1 LLKLDDGDIVKIR
14 QAIKNPGGAVK
25 AAAILDKKTPATT
38 ASPMIK
44 QFGEATK
51 LTDTE
56 LTSMLALA
64 QDPANDAAFKEMFGL
79 TA

>member
-1 LLKLDDGDIVKIR
+1 L
-14 QAIKNPGGAVK
+14 
-25 AAAILDKKTPATT
+25 
-38 ASPMIK
+38 IK
-44 QFGEATK
+44 QFGGATK